1 MNIDLI
7 ADQPIAKSIITTAPG
22 GLPDVEWCIGPVTYV
37 LHSWT
42 LKGIGHWTPVEVL
55 QTVWVTRAERD
66 EQSAAPWA
74 MIRRLP
80 PRLIA
85 RVLIA
90 RSLRR
95 ARTVIYR
102 HARPHR

>member
-1 MNIDLI
+1 VNIDLV
-7 ADQPIAKSIITTAPG
+7 ADQPIAKSIIATAPG

-42 LKGIGHWTPVEVL
+42 LKGIGHWTPVEIL
-55 QTVWVTRAERD
+55 ETVWVTRAER
-66 EQSAAPWA
+66 EQQSFPPWS

-80 PRLIA
+80 PRLVA
-85 RVLIA
+85 RVLIT

-95 ARTVIYR
+95 ARITIHR
-102 HARPHR
+102 HARSHR